1 MSASGKRGSR
11 AKASASV
18 TDLGGDKGSQVLP
31 DRSAL
36 MKLAK
41 GKKSLNDYS
50 KAGASIVRTG
60 PTIEEQE

>member
-11 AKASASV
+11 AKASV

-36 MKLAK
+36 LKLAK
-41 GKKSLNDYS
+41 GKKTANDYA
-50 KAGASIVRTG
+50 KAGATIVRNG
-60 PTIEEQE
+60 PNIVGDEE